1 MDICHIAK
9 YICVLCSKWI
19 GKWFWILD
27 LEESP
32 KKEKVKVL
40 TAVLL
45 TVDNTV
51 TTQQV

>member
-1 MDICHIAK
+1 MFYAANG
-9 YICVLCSKWI
+9 LAN
-19 GKWFWILD
+19 GFWILD
-27 LEESP
+27 VEESS